1 MHAQSR
7 GDLWYYPAAFLVLG
21 SAQPGEP
28 VGWPGTGG
36 AKAPSKNI
44 CTHKYRA
51 PCCQPLDDAPLPR
64 TLRVPVCPFP
74 SPGWP
79 QGFWTSLSAS
89 HVQVLL
95 PHQCPGEGGDGAGA
109 GAKLVMGLR
118 CGCESPPCPE
128 PCHAL
133 AVSREELCASPLPT
147 PALGAHP
154 WALPGAPSGRTGPGS
169 GESPCWN
176 GVTGQKLL
184 EKGYWGQ
191 PHVWEHRHTNL

>member
-1 MHAQSR
+1 M
-7 GDLWYYPAAFLVLG
+7 
-21 SAQPGEP
+21 
-28 VGWPGTGG
+28 
-36 AKAPSKNI
+36 
-44 CTHKYRA
+44 
-51 PCCQPLDDAPLPR
+51 
-64 TLRVPVCPFP
+64 PVCPFP

-128 PCHAL
+128 PCHAQGL

-154 WALPGAPSGRTGPGS
+154 WALPGAPPGRTGPGS

-176 GVTGQKLL
+176 GATGQKLL

-191 PHVWEHRHTNL
+191 PHVWEHRHTNLYETEPIFGAHVPKIFVKWKTYQLCGIKYFLFYAFAPRFSC